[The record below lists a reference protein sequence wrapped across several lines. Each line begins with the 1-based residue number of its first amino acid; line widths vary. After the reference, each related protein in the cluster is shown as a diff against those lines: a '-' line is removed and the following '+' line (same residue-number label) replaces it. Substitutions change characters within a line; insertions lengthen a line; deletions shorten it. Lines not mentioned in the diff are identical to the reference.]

1 MPPKKCELVLLLTQL
16 DSLLRVRQ
24 AWTLSEKSQASVKV
38 ILGSIVAATN
48 YCILVYHCNIQ
59 ELWHTNISVVHQS
72 LIKDIRIQLPKNGK
86 TWRGPGRSIHEPG
99 DRVIVEGDIDC
110 QLPPVGPEPW
120 RWNDHK
126 ANSSLVHPG
135 PLKISGLAWYFST
148 FSTLLLWIPL
158 ALLYSMISMFYEPLR
173 FMIQVDP
180 IWTIFEKCEM
190 CKHRGKKPWTTLW
203 PPSGRWRY
211 VAEKASI
218 AHSATNSALAHHRP
232 GSEKHQSA
240 QPFSRIARGCRANRC
255 T

>member
-24 AWTLSEKSQASVKV
+24 AWTLSEKSQASGEVY
-38 ILGSIVAATN
+38 LGSIVAATN

-126 ANSSLVHPG
+126 ADSSLVHPG
-135 PLKISGLAWYFST
+135 LKISGLTWYFSTFST

-158 ALLYSMISMFYEPLR
+158 ALLYSMNLYDLYVLWASELH
-173 FMIQVDP
+173 DP
-180 IWTIFEKCEM
+180 SGSHLNDFWKVWNVQTP
-190 CKHRGKKPWTTLW
+190 GKKALDHTLTTQ
-203 PPSGRWRY
+203 
-211 VAEKASI
+211 
-218 AHSATNSALAHHRP
+218 RP
-232 GSEKHQSA
+232 MTV
-240 QPFSRIARGCRANRC
+240 CRRKGFNC
-255 T
+255 P